1 MKIYF
6 AGSIRGGRKD
16 AELYRKVIAAL
27 KEKHQVLTEHVGDL
41 SLSVV
46 EDKGDK
52 AIYEQDTAW
61 LRECD
66 VVVAECTQVS
76 LGVGYELAYAEAHN
90 KEVHIFYRPNETQ
103 LSAMLSGNEYFKIH
117 RYNSE
122 DELLELVKKLWGVN
136 FMQTDKAE
144 QYRELVEES
153 QKSYRDNPD
162 DHKNNKIELAALDTD
177 NCKEI
182 NLYTYWQG
190 LGYAKKTPYI
200 KYLLVGQDWGNP
212 FFGRKDFLK
221 IIISINNGSNE
232 PYYEK
237 AVSDTDDNLVEL
249 FKVLKDSEGKSYDI
263 ATKRYDDLFF
273 TNFCLGYRKGKE
285 SGGMPKGLMK
295 TDAKFF
301 KKLVVILE
309 PDNILCL
316 GKRTFECVYEA
327 LCGDKTQKP
336 EGFGGAYN
344 DFIEKYK
351 PIDAEYGENKTTRIF
366 PLAHPGYM
374 GIMNRINRKG
384 TVKEGLEKQKDDW
397 KKIAKQRG

>member
-177 NCKEI
+177 ICKEI

-190 LGYAKKTPYI
+190 LGYAKKTPHI

-212 FFGRKDFLK
+212 FLGRDDFTDRV
-221 IIISINNGSNE
+221 IAINNGHEE

-237 AVSDTDDNLVEL
+237 AVFDTDDNLVEL
-249 FKVLKDSEGKSYDI
+249 FKVLKDSQGEPYNI

-295 TDAKFF
+295 KDAKFF

-336 EGFGGAYN
+336 EGFGGEYN

-374 GIMNRINRKG
+374 GIMNRINKKG

-397 KKIAKQRG
+397 KKIAKQRS

>member
-1 MKIYF
+1 
-6 AGSIRGGRKD
+6 
-16 AELYRKVIAAL
+16 
-27 KEKHQVLTEHVGDL
+27 
-41 SLSVV
+41 
-46 EDKGDK
+46 
-52 AIYEQDTAW
+52 
-61 LRECD
+61 
-66 VVVAECTQVS
+66 
-76 LGVGYELAYAEAHN
+76 
-90 KEVHIFYRPNETQ
+90 
-103 LSAMLSGNEYFKIH
+103 
-117 RYNSE
+117 
-122 DELLELVKKLWGVN
+122 
-136 FMQTDKAE
+136 MQTDKAE

-190 LGYAKKTPYI
+190 LGYAKKTPHI

-212 FFGRKDFLK
+212 FFGRDNF
-221 IIISINNGSNE
+221 IDRVIAINNGSDK
-232 PYYEK
+232 PYYKK
-237 AVSDTDDNLVEL
+237 AVFDTDDNLVEL
-249 FKVLKDSEGKSYDI
+249 FKVLKDSQGEPYNI

-295 TDAKFF
+295 KDAAFF
-301 KKLVVILE
+301 KELVAILE

-327 LCGDKTQKP
+327 LCGYKTQKP

-384 TVKEGLEKQKDDW
+384 TVREGLEKQKDDW
-397 KKIAKQRG
+397 EKIAKQRG